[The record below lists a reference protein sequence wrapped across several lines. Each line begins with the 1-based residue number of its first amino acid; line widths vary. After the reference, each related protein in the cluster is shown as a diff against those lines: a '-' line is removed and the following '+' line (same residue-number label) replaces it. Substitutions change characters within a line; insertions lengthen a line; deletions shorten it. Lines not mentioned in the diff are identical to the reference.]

1 MFKYVRI
8 WQNDKKLD
16 EWAKKVRKEIK
27 NERLLEAFEVDFSQ
41 IKKTNEFTRASFVMY
56 WEIQTNSQL
65 ATLAPPL
72 VQATLV
78 SMTNRLVEME
88 RMDEAQV
95 VNANVDADV
104 DTGAAGAV
112 GVESSLAHSALLD
125 LIPQPVEHGV

>member
-1 MFKYVRI
+1 MMFKYVRI

-16 EWAKKVRKEIK
+16 EWGNTIRKKLS

-41 IKKTNEFTRASFVMY
+41 IKRTNEFTRASFVMY

-78 SMTNRLVEME
+78 SMTNRLVEIE

-95 VNANVDADV
+95 VNAMMINF
-104 DTGAAGAV
+104 TRLLGIINSGAND
-112 GVESSLAHSALLD
+112 E
-125 LIPQPVEHGV
+125 EE

>member
-16 EWAKKVRKEIK
+16 EWGKTIRKKLS

-41 IKKTNEFTRASFVMY
+41 IKRTNEFTRASFVMY

-78 SMTNRLVEME
+78 SMTNRLVELE
-88 RMDEAQV
+88 KMDEAQV
-95 VNANVDADV
+95 VNAIMINF
-104 DTGAAGAV
+104 TRILGIINSGAND
-112 GVESSLAHSALLD
+112 E
-125 LIPQPVEHGV
+125 EE

>member
-1 MFKYVRI
+1 MMFKYVRI

-27 NERLLEAFEVDFSQ
+27 NERLLEAFKVDFSQ
-41 IKKTNEFTRASFVMY
+41 IKRTNEFTRASFVMY

-95 VNANVDADV
+95 VNAMMINFTRVLGIINS
-104 DTGAAGAV
+104 GANN
-112 GVESSLAHSALLD
+112 E
-125 LIPQPVEHGV
+125 EE

>member
-1 MFKYVRI
+1 MMFKYVRI

-41 IKKTNEFTRASFVMY
+41 IKRTNEFTRASFVMY

-78 SMTNRLVEME
+78 SMTNRLVERE

-95 VNANVDADV
+95 VNAMMINFTRVLGIINSGVSDEEECVDLLSKRYV
-104 DTGAAGAV
+104 D
-112 GVESSLAHSALLD
+112 
-125 LIPQPVEHGV
+125 IC